1 VVDMIDTYIVEEF
14 IYTGRG
20 DGDNGRIKEFEVYFS
35 NDPDKWD
42 SPAISGY
49 HYNSLISSLFL

>member
-1 VVDMIDTYIVEEF
+1 MIDTYIVEEF